1 VTSSSAPTDH
11 ASPLGPPDNSS
22 SPPGPPPAPRRP
34 RKAFLLVGI
43 VLAAALG
50 IGLFTGVG
58 TKASSGGRPQ
68 VGSPAPAFTLPRLGG
83 RGTVGTPSTAGGD
96 GRPAVLL
103 FFASWCPPCRA
114 ELPALA
120 AAVHR
125 ERASAS
131 PLAAV
136 PVIGIDTADPN
147 GAAFVRSAGVTFPVA
162 SDADYRVTENLYG
175 FPGDPYAVAID
186 RSGRIVHIQGGPLS
200 VSRLAH
206 WQRELL
212 GR

>member
-1 VTSSSAPTDH
+1 VTSSSARTDD
-11 ASPLGPPDNSS
+11 APPPDLPDGSS
-22 SPPGPPPAPRRP
+22 SVPGPPPAPRRP
-34 RKAFLLVGI
+34 RKVFLLVGI

-58 TKASSGGRPQ
+58 TTASSGGPPQ

-83 RGTVGTPSTAGGD
+83 QGTVGTPSTAGGD

-120 AAVHR
+120 AAVNR

-162 SDADYRVTENLYG
+162 SDADYSVTEHLYG
-175 FPGDPYAVAID
+175 LPGDPYAVAIN
-186 RSGRIVHIQGGPLS
+186 RSGRIIHIEGGPLS
-200 VSRLAH
+200 VARLAR